1 MMAAGKWKALS
12 LIGMLL
18 SVPFGAQS
26 AEMVHEGMGNGG
38 DLDQLIA
45 IARQMNPDLA
55 MAALE
60 SDAAAAKVGG
70 ADSLPDPKLQW
81 QAMDIP
87 RDASTYLPGRLPR
100 TDKLFVEQD
109 FPLWGKR
116 DLKRLIAEA
125 NAKKAVLLKKV
136 VENELVARVKI
147 AYAQYHQI
155 HQTMDLDNELLPR
168 LATIAKL
175 AGARYG
181 QGVGKQQDATGA
193 EIERIELT
201 SELVRLDG
209 ERRKARARLNT
220 LIGRGP
226 NEPLAET
233 PHMRPIPA
241 TIDLADV
248 TDRALRLNP
257 DLKAQDAEIDS
268 ADRTTDLA
276 EKGWYP
282 DVGVSLGAVKANGR
296 LFDGYEA
303 MVEVSIPIRGG
314 LHDAEIGESKAM
326 ASAAKVK
333 RQVKELE
340 IENMLTDAYWSLET
354 GRRMEKLM
362 VDSSLP
368 QARIGFESAAH
379 AYELGKGEFIM
390 VLTAEQQWRKTHVAH
405 LQAQLEQQMG
415 LADLERL
422 MGDEL

>member
-1 MMAAGKWKALS
+1 MAISKWGALW

-18 SVPFGAQS
+18 FLPVDGRA
-26 AEMVHEGMGNGG
+26 AEMVHQGMTGSA
-38 DLDQLIA
+38 DLDHLIA
-45 IARQMNPDLA
+45 IAREMSPDLA

-60 SDAAAAKVGG
+60 SDAAAAKVAG
-70 ADSLPDPKLQW
+70 ADRLPDPKLQW

-87 RDASTYLPGRLPR
+87 RDSSTYLPSRLPR
-100 TDKLFVEQD
+100 TDKLFIEQD

-116 DLKRLIAEA
+116 DLKREIAQA
-125 NAKKAVLLKKV
+125 NAKNAVLLRKV
-136 VENELVARVKI
+136 VDNELVARVKI

-168 LATIAKL
+168 LSAIAKL
-175 AGARYG
+175 AAARYG
-181 QGVGKQQDATGA
+181 QGVGTQQEATSA
-193 EIERIELT
+193 EIERTELLFELT
-201 SELVRLDG
+201 RLDG
-209 ERRKARARLNT
+209 ERRKAKVRLNT

-226 NEPLAET
+226 NEPISET
-233 PHMRPIPA
+233 PYLRPIPP
-241 TIDLADV
+241 TIDLAEV
-248 TDRALRLNP
+248 TGRALSSNP
-257 DLKAQDAEIDS
+257 DLKAQDAVIDS

-276 EKGWYP
+276 EKSWYP

-296 LFDGYEA
+296 FDGYEA
-303 MVEVSIPIRGG
+303 MLEVNIPIRTG
-314 LHDAEIGESKAM
+314 LRDAEIGESKAM

-333 RQVKELE
+333 RQGKQLE

-362 VDSSLP
+362 IESSLP

-405 LQAQLEQQMG
+405 LQAQLEQQTG

-422 MGDEL
+422 MGEDL